1 MDSTEHYLGLKDES
15 GKLIELI
22 SFSGKINRDGKTM
35 EVFFLPSRDKKNID
49 ILEARSFWQ
58 EKIKQGFAKTD
69 SKLAIAF
76 SAKLNSE
83 KERSLQNQ
91 VQNFGVDRT
100 REELKEGVEKIIN
113 AKRNSRTTSETIT
126 RVLFNQDCEYSFT
139 SFSKEDNTVTVRYL
153 EYETDNCEVKEYVKE
168 DARKLWR
175 KLKEENF
182 NDLPGRP
189 SPTKVVHLGNQ
200 CD

>member
-1 MDSTEHYLGLKDES
+1 MDSTEYYLGLKDES

-22 SFSGKINRDGKTM
+22 SFSGKINGDGKTM
-35 EVFFLPSRDKKNID
+35 EVFFLPSRDKKDID

-58 EKIKQGFAKTD
+58 DKIKKGFSKID

-76 SAKLNSE
+76 SAKLNTN
-83 KERSLQNQ
+83 KERYQG
-91 VQNFGVDRT
+91 QNFGVDRT
-100 REELKEGVEKIIN
+100 KEELKEGVEEIIN
-113 AKRNSRTTSETIT
+113 SKRNSRTTSETIT

-139 SFSKEDNTVTVRYL
+139 SFSKKDDTVTVKYL
-153 EYETDNCEVKEYVKE
+153 EYETDASEITEYQKE

-175 KLKEENF
+175 KLKEEHF
-182 NDLPGRP
+182 DDLPP
-189 SPTKVVHLGNQ
+189 SLTKVVN

>member
-22 SFSGKINRDGKTM
+22 SFSGKINGDGKTM
-35 EVFFLPSRDKKNID
+35 EVLFLPSRDKKNID

-76 SAKLNSE
+76 SAKLNAD
-83 KERSLQNQ
+83 KERYLQNQ

-113 AKRNSRTTSETIT
+113 SNRNSRTTSETIT
-126 RVLFNQDCEYSFT
+126 RVLFNQDCEYRFT
-139 SFSKEDNTVTVRYL
+139 SFSKKDDTVTVKYL
-153 EYETDNCEVKEYVKE
+153 EYETDTSEIKEYQKE

-182 NDLPGRP
+182 DDLP
-189 SPTKVVHLGNQ
+189 SSLTKVVK

>member
-22 SFSGKINRDGKTM
+22 SFSGKINGDGKTM
-35 EVFFLPSRDKKNID
+35 EVLFLPSRDKKNID

-58 EKIKQGFAKTD
+58 DKTKQGFSKID

-76 SAKLNSE
+76 SAKLNAE
-83 KERSLQNQ
+83 KERYLQNQ

-113 AKRNSRTTSETIT
+113 SNRNSRTTSETIT
-126 RVLFNQDCEYSFT
+126 RVLFNQDCEYRFT
-139 SFSKEDNTVTVRYL
+139 SFSKKDDTVTVKYL
-153 EYETDNCEVKEYVKE
+153 EYETDTSEIKEYQKE

-182 NDLPGRP
+182 DDLP
-189 SPTKVVHLGNQ
+189 SSLTKVVK